1 MPFVIFVFPG
11 HLFNSCISF
20 SLALESAILMSRGV
34 DGTLGV
40 FEEKKCGLW
49 PSAQRRITDARD

>member
-1 MPFVIFVFPG
+1 LFFLVIFLTPAD
-11 HLFNSCISF
+11 LF

-40 FEEKKCGLW
+40 FEKNVDCGL
-49 PSAQRRITDARD
+49 RLGDG